1 MPSRRAAAALRQ
13 PDGSTGQ
20 DMRRGGAS
28 WRVLTG
34 AAVAG
39 WTGLALFHVWL
50 LWGQWQD
57 GRLSDPVVAAKWAG
71 SALLLGA
78 LAFLYRSGG
87 ALVFGRQA
95 LVVWMLAALVH
106 VGAGQPGLSAD
117 PSSSSPA
124 LLFIVPSLA
133 GAALLVGSALLAAAR
148 RARRITG
155 GIRLTPPL
163 AIRVQHCSR
172 LVLARSRALRA
183 PPLAI
188 A

>member
-1 MPSRRAAAALRQ
+1 MAALRQ
-13 PDGSTGQ
+13 AHGSPGR
-20 DMRRGGAS
+20 DRRGGGLPRAA
-28 WRVLTG
+28 WRALTG
-34 AAVAG
+34 AAVGSWAA
-39 WTGLALFHVWL
+39 LALFHVWL

-78 LAFLYRSGG
+78 LAMLYRSGR
-87 ALVFGRQA
+87 ALLFGRQA
-95 LVVWMLAALVH
+95 LAVWTLAALVH
-106 VGAGQPGLSAD
+106 VGAGQPALSAE

-133 GAALLVGSALLAAAR
+133 GAALLVGSALVAAAR
-148 RARRITG
+148 RARRTTG
-155 GIRLTPPL
+155 GIRLAPPR
-163 AIRVQHCSR
+163 AVRVQRCSR
-172 LVLARSRALRA
+172 LVLARSHALRA